1 MKKIRG
7 GEKAPPISVELP
19 AGCTTAADC
28 DWICKNMVKGV
39 DANDEG
45 IDMNKQAVVATDAGL
60 VADPE
65 ATVAATTTRML
76 STVTLTTAY

>member
-1 MKKIRG
+1 LKKIRG

-45 IDMNKQAVVATDAGL
+45 IDMSKQAVVATDAGL

>member
-1 MKKIRG
+1 
-7 GEKAPPISVELP
+7 
-19 AGCTTAADC
+19 
-28 DWICKNMVKGV
+28 MVKGV

-65 ATVAATTTRML
+65 ATVAATCTRML